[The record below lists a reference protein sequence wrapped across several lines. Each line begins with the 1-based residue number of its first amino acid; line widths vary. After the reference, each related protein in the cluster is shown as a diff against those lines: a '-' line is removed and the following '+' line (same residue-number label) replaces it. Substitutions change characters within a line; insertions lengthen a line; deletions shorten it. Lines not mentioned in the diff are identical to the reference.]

1 MKGHAARACLLIFF
15 SLCLL
20 QGPGSHAGEVFERV
34 KASGLLRVAT
44 DEEYPP
50 LSFLREDGRFDGF
63 DIAVAREIARRLGV
77 KVDFVLPEW
86 EVITAGRWR
95 GRWDLSVGSMTATSE
110 RAERLDFPA
119 IYYFAPAT
127 LAVRADNK
135 ALESVTELDGRTIG
149 TCGGCT
155 YADHLRGRLAK
166 DSLLAPHILH
176 DIKPGRIMTYETD
189 RMAYEDLAAGELD
202 AVLLAQPSVEGAIA
216 EGFAIRVLEKPIFY
230 EPLALAIEK
239 GDPEFSAEL
248 AKIVEDM
255 LADGTLSRL
264 SKQWLGRDYTKKL
277 TIAK

>member
-1 MKGHAARACLLIFF
+1 MEIETARGSGPSLCRSPGRGGARLLSVNGHAARACLLIFF
-15 SLCLL
+15 SLSLL
-20 QGPGSHAGEVFERV
+20 QGPDSHAGEVLERV
-34 KASGLLRVAT
+34 KATGLLRVAT

-135 ALESVTELDGRTIG
+135 ALVSV
-149 TCGGCT
+149 
-155 YADHLRGRLAK
+155 
-166 DSLLAPHILH
+166 
-176 DIKPGRIMTYETD
+176 
-189 RMAYEDLAAGELD
+189 
-202 AVLLAQPSVEGAIA
+202 
-216 EGFAIRVLEKPIFY
+216 
-230 EPLALAIEK
+230 
-239 GDPEFSAEL
+239 
-248 AKIVEDM
+248 
-255 LADGTLSRL
+255 
-264 SKQWLGRDYTKKL
+264 
-277 TIAK
+277 